1 MAWTWD
7 LNQSRSDVDEGNFH
21 PKGDKGRSVLLQSV
35 LFSTLS
41 RRFTIKW
48 QKLLPSTDM
57 YKIEAMKTLQM
68 CFLIMLLQQRRLDLT
83 KVSAKVQELRMAE
96 CKPLKRTDAVRL
108 VEPPSNLKCEV
119 LEETCTGGI
128 NSETT

>member
-1 MAWTWD
+1 MTSTKETFIPRVTKEED
-7 LNQSRSDVDEGNFH
+7 
-21 PKGDKGRSVLLQSV
+21 VLLQSV

-48 QKLLPSTDM
+48 HQKLLPSTDM

-83 KVSAKVQELRMAE
+83 EVSAKVQELRMAE

-108 VEPPSNLKCEV
+108 VEPPSNLKYEV
-119 LEETCTGGI
+119 EETCTGGLVV
-128 NSETT
+128 

>member
-1 MAWTWD
+1 VTSTKETFIPRVTKEED
-7 LNQSRSDVDEGNFH
+7 
-21 PKGDKGRSVLLQSV
+21 VLLQSV

-83 KVSAKVQELRMAE
+83 EVSAKVQELRMAE

-108 VEPPSNLKCEV
+108 VEPPSNLKYEV
-119 LEETCTGGI
+119 EETCTGGLVV
-128 NSETT
+128 